1 MWKLVRHR
9 LLLFIPQLLG
19 VSFLVFLMIRMLPG
33 DPAVR
38 LAGLAP
44 TEERIAQIRDRLNLN
59 EPILSQYWAYLKS
72 VAQLDF
78 GSSTVTGNTIAA
90 DMAERLPG
98 TITLIGVALVLTMI
112 LAVSLGLYTALKPR
126 GLVARS
132 VMVYGMLAGALPDF
146 WLGLLLVF
154 FFYTLA
160 GLAPPPMGQID
171 LSLQT
176 PPDIT
181 GFYLIDSLLSGQF
194 DVFFSAAGHLILP
207 VATLVFVYAAA
218 ILKQTRA
225 AMDQVLETPWMR
237 FAIVSGVSQRTIL
250 RYGLRNVLP
259 QVLSV
264 AGVMMLVLIG
274 GTVIVEQIYSWGGI
288 GQYAIQAI
296 QTSDYQAIQAFVL
309 ITAVFSLTIN
319 LVIDLAY
326 AALDPR
332 IKYST

>member
-1 MWKLVRHR
+1 MGKLIRHR
-9 LLLFIPQLLG
+9 LLLFVPQLLG
-19 VSFLVFLMIRMLPG
+19 VSFLVFLMIRMMPG

-44 TEERIAQIRDRLNLN
+44 TPERIAQIRARLDLDQ
-59 EPILSQYWAYLKS
+59 PLLSQFWAYLQS
-72 VAQLDF
+72 VAHLDF

-90 DMAERLPG
+90 DLAERLPG
-98 TITLIGVALVLTMI
+98 TIVLIGTALVLMML
-112 LAVSLGLYTALKPR
+112 LAVGLGLYTALNPR
-126 GLVARS
+126 GLVARI
-132 VMVYGMLAGALPDF
+132 VQVYGMLAGALPDF

-160 GLAPPPMGQID
+160 GIAPAPMGQID
-171 LSLQT
+171 LSLAP
-176 PPDIT
+176 PPDLT
-181 GFYLIDSLLSGQF
+181 GFYVIDALISGHVA
-194 DVFFSAAGHLILP
+194 VFFSAVGHLILP
-207 VATLVFVYAAA
+207 VTTLVFVYSAA

-225 AMDQVLETPWMR
+225 AMDQVLETDWMR
-237 FAIVSGVSQRTIL
+237 FAIVSGVSQRTVL
-250 RYGLRNVLP
+250 KYGLRNVLP

-274 GTVIVEQIYSWGGI
+274 STVIVEQIFSWGGI

-309 ITAVFSLTIN
+309 ITALFSLTIN

-332 IKYST
+332 IKYAR